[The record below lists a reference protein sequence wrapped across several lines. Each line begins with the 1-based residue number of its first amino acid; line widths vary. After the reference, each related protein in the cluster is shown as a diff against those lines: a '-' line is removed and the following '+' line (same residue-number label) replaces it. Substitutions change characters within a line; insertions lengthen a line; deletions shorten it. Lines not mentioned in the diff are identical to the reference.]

1 MTVGPDYE
9 SADGGAT
16 AASDERAVSE
26 TVGFVLVFALI
37 TTTIAVTFTV
47 GLGGLEDAQVAERDA
62 NVERAFDVLHDNLRD
77 VSREGVPS
85 RATEIR
91 IAGGE
96 LALAERTTIRIIDAE
111 GNATVVERTRPI
123 VYRGSGDTEIVY
135 ENGAVFRSSGD
146 VAVPL
151 NDPDLVINGDPGDR
165 TVMYSLVRTTG
176 QPQAVAGDRT
186 TLVVGST
193 VSRELVEPD
202 REPNENVTPENK
214 NVTLEIDSPRAD
226 GWERHY
232 ERLAAAD
239 DEVNLDPDGD
249 GDVTVDFELEDGDE
263 FLIHRT
269 TIDVEFSD

>member
-1 MTVGPDYE
+1 MIRDRTP
-9 SADGGAT
+9 S
-16 AASDERAVSE
+16 SDERRAVSE

-77 VSREGVPS
+77 ISREGVPS

-96 LALAERTTIRIIDAE
+96 LALGERTTIRIIDAE

-146 VAVPL
+146 VAIPM

-202 REPNENVTPENK
+202 REPNK

-226 GWERHY
+226 GWKRHY
-232 ERLAAAD
+232 ERLAEAD
-239 DEVNLDPDGD
+239 DEVDVDLDGD
-249 GDVTVDFELEDGDE
+249 GNVTVVFELEDGDE

-269 TIDVEFSD
+269 TIGVSFTD

>member
-1 MTVGPDYE
+1 MTVPPDS
-9 SADGGAT
+9 SAEGDGGSA

-37 TTTIAVTFTV
+37 TTTIAVVFTF
-47 GLGGLEDAQVAERDA
+47 GLAGLEDAQIAERDA

-77 VSREGVPS
+77 VSRDGVPS

-96 LALAERTTIRIIDAE
+96 LALAERTTIRITDAE
-111 GNATVVERTRPI
+111 GNATFVERTRPI

-151 NDPDLVINGDPGDR
+151 NDPDLIVDGGPEASDHR
-165 TVMYSLVRTTG
+165 TVVYSLVRTTG
-176 QPQAVAGDRT
+176 RPQAVGGDRT
-186 TLVVGST
+186 TLVVGSA
-193 VSRELVEPD
+193 VGRELVEPD
-202 REPNENVTPENK
+202 RASGE

-226 GWERHY
+226 GWQRYY
-232 ERLAAAD
+232 ERVAATD
-239 DEVNLDPDGD
+239 DDVRLDPDGD
-249 GDVTVDFELEDGDE
+249 GDVTVVFELEADDE
-263 FLIHRT
+263 FLVHQT
-269 TIDVEFSD
+269 TIGIEFTD